1 MKYRKWDPKIKAKIV
16 LESLQNKISLA
27 EIGNQP
33 DKVVLAGRHQITQSQ
48 YYYWLNE
55 FQAKSHEIFNTAKKT
70 KKERRLVEEN
80 KELKRIIANLTIELK
95 KNELELE
102 GEYL

>member
-27 EIGNQP
+27 GLCN
-33 DKVVLAGRHQITQSQ
+33 RHQITQSQ